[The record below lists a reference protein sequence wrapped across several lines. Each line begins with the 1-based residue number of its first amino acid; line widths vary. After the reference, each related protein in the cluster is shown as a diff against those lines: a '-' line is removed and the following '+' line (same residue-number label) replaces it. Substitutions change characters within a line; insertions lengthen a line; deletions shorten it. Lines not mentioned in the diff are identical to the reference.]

1 MKKIENLLRFL
12 FIFGICLSSITLI
25 VWIIFYNLDIQNR
38 IYKEI
43 ISETFIILFF
53 ANPILLALLTL
64 VSNKNKQQ

>member
-25 VWIIFYNLDIQNR
+25 VWIIFYNLDLQDH